1 LLALFER
8 RPRAISRTF
17 CEEVRGCYSNLVVE
31 IASLATACP
40 TYSGV
45 IIHLGSDTHFG
56 KYFAAYPWT
65 FPHPDRKLLA

>member
-1 LLALFER
+1 M
-8 RPRAISRTF
+8 
-17 CEEVRGCYSNLVVE
+17 RGCYSNLVVE